1 MFVCPLPYAVA
12 DIWMMI
18 YVLSLRRVP
27 CSCPGSVL
35 VVCCRVEVWHILF
48 MLVLSLFS
56 LLCSGM
62 YSAHYKCSTFVV
74 YGRFFAREYL
84 YIA

>member
-1 MFVCPLPYAVA
+1 MDVLLLRV
-12 DIWMMI
+12 
-18 YVLSLRRVP
+18 VLSCVS
-27 CSCPGSVL
+27 CSRPGSVL

-48 MLVLSLFS
+48 MLVLSLFN

-62 YSAHYKCSTFVV
+62 QFWISCTTEIGHYNVMK

-84 YIA
+84 YIG

>member
-1 MFVCPLPYAVA
+1 MFVSYAVA

-27 CSCPGSVL
+27 C
-35 VVCCRVEVWHILF
+35 VEVLHILF

-62 YSAHYKCSTFVV
+62 QFWIPCTTEIGHYNVMK

-84 YIA
+84 YIG

>member
-1 MFVCPLPYAVA
+1 MDDDLCAIFA
-12 DIWMMI
+12 
-18 YVLSLRRVP
+18 RVP

-48 MLVLSLFS
+48 VLVLSLFS
-56 LLCSGM
+56 LLYSGI
-62 YSAHYKCSTFVV
+62 YSAYYKCSTFVV

-84 YIA
+84 YIG